1 MKTMK
6 IRANKAG
13 NAMENA
19 ELQLQVSP
27 DISLWLR
34 GTVVA
39 ALWSRGIAGGDP
51 QEGGVSFPE
60 PPAAASARLWEEQEK
75 LKVNL
80 LTEFT
85 LSMRRKNHFFF
96 KPDTP
101 EGISFLGEREI
112 WSSL

>member
-27 DISLWLR
+27 DIPLWLR

-39 ALWSRGIAGGDP
+39 ALWSRGIAGGIP
-51 QEGGVSFPE
+51 RKEVSLFQSLPLLSQ
-60 PPAAASARLWEEQEK
+60 PGSGKSGKSLK
-75 LKVNL
+75 L
-80 LTEFT
+80 TF
-85 LSMRRKNHFFF
+85 
-96 KPDTP
+96 
-101 EGISFLGEREI
+101 
-112 WSSL
+112 